1 MFRVSLSKKTGAG
14 GETALGP
21 DAGNSSYGNRYL
33 HKFSQRYA
41 MIFFPN

>member
-1 MFRVSLSKKTGAG
+1 MFRVSLSKKTGAS
-14 GETALGP
+14 GEIRQR